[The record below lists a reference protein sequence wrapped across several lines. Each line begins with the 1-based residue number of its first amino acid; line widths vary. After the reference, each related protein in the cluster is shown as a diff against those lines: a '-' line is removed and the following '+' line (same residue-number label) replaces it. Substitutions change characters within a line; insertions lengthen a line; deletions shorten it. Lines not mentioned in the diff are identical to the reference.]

1 MICDVPSPKPRLAMA
16 LFMLVLPVLAL
27 VAAWADPAAAA
38 DQLRLRYDLYIS
50 NMRAIEI
57 NQEIDLAQTSYSS
70 VMSLRS
76 KGMASMFMKVETDMK
91 TTGSIVDGVPV
102 PTSFR
107 IAQKDR
113 RASVSFDHANKPEAV
128 RDPDLKPNKAEAIDA
143 ALAEP
148 AVDPLSAVL
157 QQGLAGED
165 QVCSGSER
173 VYNGR
178 EVTEYRFERL
188 DEGQFGKSDA
198 SVYRGRVI
206 RCRLVYRMIA
216 GFSDRAM
223 EKNQAEPVVI
233 TFWVAPVQTATT
245 GKPLM
250 VVVAVNGKVDER
262 AFTGVLNAATISG
275 RPLNPNSLA
284 SR

>member
-1 MICDVPSPKPRLAMA
+1 
-16 LFMLVLPVLAL
+16 
-27 VAAWADPAAAA
+27 
-38 DQLRLRYDLYIS
+38 
-50 NMRAIEI
+50 MRAIEI
-57 NQEIDLAQTSYSS
+57 NQEIDLAQASYSS

-76 KGMASMFMKVETDMK
+76 KGMAGMFMKVETDMK
-91 TTGSIVDGVPV
+91 TTGSIVEGVPV

-113 RASVSFDHANKPEAV
+113 RARVSFDHANKPEAV

-148 AVDPLSAVL
+148 AVDPLSAIL
-157 QQGLAGED
+157 QQGFAGED

-198 SVYRGRVI
+198 SVYRGPVI
-206 RCRLVYRMIA
+206 RCRLAYHMIA
-216 GFSDRAM
+216 GFSDKAM
-223 EKNQAEPVVI
+223 AKNRAEPVII
-233 TFWVAPVQTATT
+233 TFWVREPVETSAA

-250 VVVAVNGKVDER
+250 IVVAVNGKSTGGPSP
-262 AFTGVLNAATISG
+262 AFSTLPPFPAGRSTRFARQPLKSTDRPFRHSPVNNRVPWRLPQRRKAAL
-275 RPLNPNSLA
+275 PLQGWWNIA
-284 SR
+284 SNLPYVR

>member
-1 MICDVPSPKPRLAMA
+1 MICDVPSPKPRLATA
-16 LFMLVLPVLAL
+16 LLMLAL
-27 VAAWADPAAAA
+27 PALTVGADPAAAA

-50 NMRAIEI
+50 SMRAVEI
-57 NQEIDLAQTSYSS
+57 NQEIDLAATSYSS
-70 VMSLRS
+70 ALSLRS
-76 KGMASMFMKVETDMK
+76 KGMAGMFMKIETDMK
-91 TTGSIVDGVPV
+91 ANGSIVDGVPV
-102 PTSFR
+102 PASFR

-128 RDPDLKPNKAEAIDA
+128 RDPDLNPRKAEAIDA

-157 QQGLAGED
+157 QQGFSGD
-165 QVCSGSER
+165 QVCAGSER

-188 DEGQFGKSDA
+188 DEGQFGKDDA
-198 SVYRGRVI
+198 SVYRGPVI
-206 RCRLVYRMIA
+206 RCRLMYRMIA

-233 TFWVAPVQTATT
+233 TFWVAPVQTASTRT
-245 GKPLM
+245 PLM
-250 VVVAVNGKVDER
+250 LLVALSGKVDGR
-262 AFTGVLNAATISG
+262 AFSGFLNAATISG

>member
-1 MICDVPSPKPRLAMA
+1 MARFRKSPERGSSMICDVPSPKPRLAMA

-113 RASVSFDHANKPEAV
+113 RAS
-128 RDPDLKPNKAEAIDA
+128 
-143 ALAEP
+143 
-148 AVDPLSAVL
+148 
-157 QQGLAGED
+157 
-165 QVCSGSER
+165 
-173 VYNGR
+173 
-178 EVTEYRFERL
+178 
-188 DEGQFGKSDA
+188 
-198 SVYRGRVI
+198 
-206 RCRLVYRMIA
+206 
-216 GFSDRAM
+216 
-223 EKNQAEPVVI
+223 
-233 TFWVAPVQTATT
+233 
-245 GKPLM
+245 
-250 VVVAVNGKVDER
+250 
-262 AFTGVLNAATISG
+262 
-275 RPLNPNSLA
+275 
-284 SR
+284 